1 MAAGSIAGTLL
12 GGLLL
17 GMVPSAVLI
26 PLLMALLAA
35 SAVKLWRHK
44 LGEKSRRGAPA
55 AQRGHAER
63 RRGGRGGW

>member
-17 GMVPSAVLI
+17 GVVPSS
-26 PLLMALLAA
+26 LLMALLAA

-63 RRGGRGGW
+63 RRGAAPL